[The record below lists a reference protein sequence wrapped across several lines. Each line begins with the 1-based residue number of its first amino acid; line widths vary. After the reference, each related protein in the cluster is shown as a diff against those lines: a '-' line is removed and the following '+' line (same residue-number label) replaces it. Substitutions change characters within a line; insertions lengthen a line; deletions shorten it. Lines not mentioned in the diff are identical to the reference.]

1 MMAQAYTP
9 GLTVAES
16 ITIRKERRLP
26 LAGQVKVLVGDLVA
40 AEQVVAE
47 TALPGNV
54 TTINVAH
61 DLNVNAEEVPRLM
74 LKAQGDP
81 VQAREPIAEHKALW
95 GIFHAVSRSPIEGTV
110 ENISPV
116 TGQVL
121 IRGPAVPVELTAYID
136 GTVVEVL
143 NDEGVVVE
151 CQGALIQGIIGIGG
165 EAHGEIMIAV
175 EHPAQPLTADLI
187 AEDCHGKLIVG
198 GEQATLDA
206 LQQAREVGA
215 VGVVVGGIDAAV
227 LDELLGE
234 TLGVAITGDE
244 DVGITLIITEGF
256 GKLPMAQRT
265 FDLFRSH
272 AGEHASLNGATQ
284 IRAGV
289 IRPEVIIPHPA
300 TTEAPPEPAI
310 MELRVGSTVRLIR
323 DPYFGLLGT
332 ITALPEELQKIET
345 ESLVRVAHVRTD
357 EGKELTVPRAN
368 IELIQ
373 Q

>member
-1 MMAQAYTP
+1 M
-9 GLTVAES
+9 AES

-26 LAGQVKVLVGDLVA
+26 LTGQVKVSVGDVVA

-61 DLNVNAEEVPRLM
+61 DLNVNTEEVPRLM
-74 LKAQGDP
+74 LKSEGDS
-81 VQAREPIAEHKALW
+81 VQTREPIAEHKALW
-95 GIFHAVSRSPIEGTV
+95 GIFHAVSRSPMAGTV

-143 NDEGVVVE
+143 GDEGAVVE
-151 CQGALIQGIIGIGG
+151 CQGALVQGIIGIGG

-175 EHPAQPLTADLI
+175 DHPAQPLTADLI
-187 AEDCHGKLIVG
+187 VEDCRDKLIVG
-198 GEQATLDA
+198 GAQVTLGA
-206 LQQAREVGA
+206 LQQAREVRA
-215 VGVVVGGIDAAV
+215 AGVIVGGIDAAV
-227 LDELLGE
+227 LDKLLGE

-256 GKLPMAQRT
+256 GELPMAQRT
-265 FDLFRSH
+265 FDLLTTH
-272 AGEHASLNGATQ
+272 TGEQASLNGATQ

-289 IRPEVIIPHPA
+289 IRPEVIIPHPSSA
-300 TTEAPPEPAI
+300 EVPPEPTI
-310 MELRVGSTVRLIR
+310 TELSVGSPVRLIR
-323 DPYFGLLGT
+323 DPYFGVLGK

-345 ESLVRVAHVRTD
+345 ESLVRVARIRTESGD
-357 EGKELTVPRAN
+357 QLTIPRAN

>member
-1 MMAQAYTP
+1 MAQAYTP

-16 ITIRKERRLP
+16 TTIRKERRLP
-26 LAGQVKVLVGDLVA
+26 LAGQVKVSVGDVVA

-54 TTINVAH
+54 TTVNVAH
-61 DLNVNAEEVPRLM
+61 DLNVNTEEVPRLM
-74 LKAQGDP
+74 LKSEGDS

-95 GIFHAVSRSPIEGTV
+95 GIFHAVSRSPVEGTI
-110 ENISPV
+110 ENISSI

-136 GTVVEVL
+136 GMVVEVL
-143 NDEGVVVE
+143 SGEGAVVE

-165 EAHGEIMIAV
+165 EAHGEVMIAV

-187 AEDCHGKLIVG
+187 AEDCRGKLIVG

-244 DVGITLIITEGF
+244 DVGLTLIITEGF
-256 GKLPMAQRT
+256 GELPMAQHT
-265 FDLFRSH
+265 FDLLTAH
-272 AGEHASLNGATQ
+272 AGERASLNGATQ

-289 IRPEVIIPHPA
+289 IRPEVIIPHPSSA
-300 TTEAPPEPAI
+300 EAPSEPATAG
-310 MELRVGSTVRLIR
+310 LSVGSRVRLIR
-323 DPYFGLLGT
+323 DPYFGVLGT
-332 ITALPEELQKIET
+332 VTALPEELQKIET
-345 ESLVRVAHVRTD
+345 ESLVRVVHVRTD
-357 EGKELTVPRAN
+357 EGNELTIPRAN

>member
-1 MMAQAYTP
+1 MAQAYTP
-9 GLTVAES
+9 GLTVAEL

-26 LAGQVKVLVGDLVA
+26 LTGQVNVSVGDV
-40 AEQVVAE
+40 VVAE
-47 TALPGNV
+47 DVVAATALPGNV

-61 DLNVNAEEVPRLM
+61 DLHVNTEEVPRLM
-74 LKAQGDP
+74 LKSEGDS
-81 VQAREPIAEHKALW
+81 VQARETIAEHKALW
-95 GIFHAVSRSPIEGTV
+95 GIFHAVSRSPMEGTI
-110 ENISPV
+110 ENISPI

-143 NDEGVVVE
+143 SDEGAVVE

-165 EAHGEIMIAV
+165 EAHGEVMIAV
-175 EHPAQPLTADLI
+175 EHPAQPLTAELI
-187 AEDCHGKLIVG
+187 DEDCREKLIVG
-198 GEQATLDA
+198 GAQVTLDA

-215 VGVVVGGIDAAV
+215 TGVIVGAIDAAV

-256 GKLPMAQRT
+256 GELPMAQRT
-265 FDLFRSH
+265 FDLLTAH
-272 AGEHASLNGATQ
+272 TGEHASLNGATQ

-289 IRPEVIIPHPA
+289 IRPEVIIPHPSSA
-300 TTEAPPEPAI
+300 EAPAEPTT
-310 MELRVGSTVRLIR
+310 MELRVGSPVRLIR
-323 DPYFGLLGT
+323 DPYFGILGT
-332 ITALPEELQKIET
+332 ITALPEELRRIET
-345 ESLVRVAHVRTD
+345 ESLVRVAHVRSD
-357 EGKELTVPRAN
+357 DGKELTVPRAN